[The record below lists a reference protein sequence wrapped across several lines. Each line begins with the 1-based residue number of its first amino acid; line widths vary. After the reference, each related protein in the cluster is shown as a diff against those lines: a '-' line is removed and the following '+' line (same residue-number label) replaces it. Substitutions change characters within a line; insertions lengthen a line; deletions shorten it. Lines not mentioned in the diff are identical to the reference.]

1 MKTTLYTHAAALAH
15 DVPEGHPERPGR
27 LTAVL
32 DALKGPDFLELQ
44 REGAPPA
51 RIEDLERVHAPEY
64 VHEILK
70 PVLGPGDLIPL
81 DPDTWVSR
89 GSAEAASRGAGAACR
104 AVDDAIVGQT
114 EAAFVAMRPPGHHAL
129 PDAAMGFC
137 LFSNMAIAAK
147 RALDE
152 HRLGKVAIVDFDVHH
167 GNGTQAALWDEKR
180 ALFISLHQSGHYPN
194 TGDARESGAHDNI
207 LNLPMR
213 GGTSAAEWMKT
224 FRETAMPALEGFAPD
239 LLLVSAGF
247 DSHTEDPLGDFH
259 LRDADYGELGQILAA
274 FARTRTKSRLVS
286 QLEGGYHLNSLG
298 RSAARFVK
306 ALLAG

>member
-15 DVPEGHPERPGR
+15 EVPQGHAERPGR

-32 DALKGPDFLELQ
+32 DALKHEDFRGLL

-51 RIEDLERVHAPEY
+51 KREDLLRVHTPEY
-64 VHEILK
+64 VHEILQ
-70 PVLGPGDLIPL
+70 PVLGPGDLLPL

-89 GSAEAASRGAGAACR
+89 GSAESASRAAGATCR
-104 AVDDAIVGQT
+104 AVDDAVLGHT

-137 LFSNMAIAAK
+137 LFSNIAIAAK
-147 RALDE
+147 RSLDE
-152 HRLGKVAIVDFDVHH
+152 HGLGKVAVVDFDVHH

-180 ALFISLHQSGHYPN
+180 ALFISLHQSDHYPF
-194 TGDARESGAHDNI
+194 TGSARETGAHGNVV
-207 LNLPMR
+207 NLPMP
-213 GGTSAAEWMKT
+213 GGTAAAEWMRT
-224 FRETAMPALEGFAPD
+224 FNETAMPALERFSPE
-239 LLLVSAGF
+239 LVLVSAGF
-247 DSHTEDPLGDFH
+247 DSHTQDPLGGFH
-259 LRDADYGELGQILAA
+259 LRDDDFARLGETLAA
-274 FARTRTKSRLVS
+274 FARKHAKSRLVS

-298 RSAARFVK
+298 RSAACFVK

>member
-15 DVPEGHPERPGR
+15 DVPDGHPERPAR

-32 DALKGPDFLELQ
+32 NALKHEDFGALQ

-51 RIEDLERVHAPEY
+51 EREDLERVHTPEY
-64 VHEILK
+64 VHEILY

-89 GSAEAASRGAGAACR
+89 GSAEAASRAAGAACR
-104 AVDDAIVGQT
+104 AVDDVVMGHT

-129 PDAAMGFC
+129 PHAAMGFC
-137 LFSNMAIAAK
+137 LFSNLAIAAK

-152 HRLGKVAIVDFDVHH
+152 HHLAKVAVVDFDVHH
-167 GNGTQAALWDEKR
+167 GNGTQAALEDEKR
-180 ALFISLHQSGHYPN
+180 ALYISLHQSGHYPN
-194 TGDARESGAHDNI
+194 TGSARETGSHDNV
-207 LNLPMR
+207 LNLPLP
-213 GGTSAAEWMKT
+213 GDTAAAEWMRV
-224 FRETAMPALEGFAPD
+224 FREMAMPALANFQPE

-247 DSHTEDPLGDFH
+247 DSHTQDPLGDFH
-259 LRDADYGELGQILAA
+259 LRDDDFARLGEMLAA
-274 FARTRTKSRLVS
+274 FARKHTQSRLVS
-286 QLEGGYHLNSLG
+286 QLEGGYHLGSLG
-298 RSAARFVK
+298 RSAACFVK